1 MDKFRNM
8 KKSHIALLVVMY
20 MVLMVIFP
28 RFMGWATIFSAIA
41 VGSYFLKNKKDLK
54 ESTRKK
60 KNFIF
65 TSIIILAIIGSLN
78 VAVGNNIQNEKL
90 VAEKT
95 KQEQQIKKEQEEK
108 KLAEEQKK
116 IQQEE
121 AKKKAEE
128 EKRKQEEEAKK
139 KAETEAKKKALEEQK
154 KQEELKRKQE
164 EENKIKAE
172 NEQAQAAFAQS
183 TGKGNSNNQSNESPN
198 ADDNQNYTVY
208 KTRTGSKYHSSGCR
222 YLKKSCYETT
232 VSQARNEGLTPCSV
246 CNP

>member
-20 MVLMVIFP
+20 MVLMGSFP
-28 RFMGWATIFSAIA
+28 RFTGWATIFSAIA
-41 VGSYFLKNKKDLK
+41 VGGYFLKNKKDLK
-54 ESTRKK
+54 ELTRKK

-65 TSIIILAIIGSLN
+65 TGIIILAIIGSFN
-78 VAVGNNIQNEKL
+78 VVVGNNIQNEKL
-90 VAEKT
+90 MAEKA
-95 KQEQQIKKEQEEK
+95 KQEQEIKQEEQKKIEEK
-108 KLAEEQKK
+108 KLAEEQKR
-116 IQQEE
+116 IQEEE

-139 KAETEAKKKALEEQK
+139 KAAEEQK

-183 TGKGNSNNQSNESPN
+183 TGKGNSNDQSNESEN
-198 ADDNQNYTVY
+198 VDNNQNYTVY

>member
-1 MDKFRNM
+1 MDKFCNM

-20 MVLMVIFP
+20 MVLMGSFP
-28 RFMGWATIFSAIA
+28 RFTGWVTIFSAIA
-41 VGSYFLKNKKDLK
+41 LGGYFLKNKKDLK
-54 ESTRKK
+54 ELTRKK

-65 TSIIILAIIGSLN
+65 AGIIILAIIGSFN

-90 VAEKT
+90 LAEKS
-95 KQEQQIKKEQEEK
+95 KQEQQIKKEQGEK
-108 KLAEEQKK
+108 KLAEEQKRM
-116 IQQEE
+116 QEEE
-121 AKKKAEE
+121 AKKKAAE
-128 EKRKQEEEAKK
+128 EKRKQEEEANK
-139 KAETEAKKKALEEQK
+139 KAAEEQK

-164 EENKIKAE
+164 EENKVKAE

-183 TGKGNSNNQSNESPN
+183 TGKGDSNSQSNESQN

>member
-20 MVLMVIFP
+20 MVLIGSFP
-28 RFMGWATIFSAIA
+28 RFTGWATIFSAIA
-41 VGSYFLKNKKDLK
+41 VGGYFLKNKKYLK
-54 ESTRKK
+54 VLTRKK
-60 KNFIF
+60 KSFIF
-65 TSIIILAIIGSLN
+65 TGIIILAIIGSLN
-78 VAVGNNIQNEKL
+78 IAVGNNIQNEKL
-90 VAEKT
+90 MAEKA
-95 KQEQQIKKEQEEK
+95 KQEQEIKQEEQKKIEEK
-108 KLAEEQKK
+108 KLAEEQKR
-116 IQQEE
+116 IQEEE

-128 EKRKQEEEAKK
+128 EKRKQEE
-139 KAETEAKKKALEEQK
+139 EAKKKALEEQK

-183 TGKGNSNNQSNESPN
+183 TGKDNSNESEN
-198 ADDNQNYTVY
+198 VDNNQNYTVY

>member
-20 MVLMVIFP
+20 MVLAVIFP
-28 RFMGWATIFSAIA
+28 RFIGWATIFSAIA
-41 VGSYFLKNKKDLK
+41 VGGYFFKNKKDLK

-108 KLAEEQKK
+108 KLVEEQKK

-139 KAETEAKKKALEEQK
+139 KAEAEAKKKALE

-183 TGKGNSNNQSNESPN
+183 TVKGNSNSQSNESQN

>member
-8 KKSHIALLVVMY
+8 KKSHIALLAVMY
-20 MVLMVIFP
+20 IVLMGSLP
-28 RFMGWATIFSAIA
+28 RFTGWATIFSAIV
-41 VGSYFLKNKKDLK
+41 VGGYFLKNKKDLK
-54 ESTRKK
+54 ELTRKK

-65 TSIIILAIIGSLN
+65 TGIIILAIIGSLN

-90 VAEKT
+90 MAEKA
-95 KQEQQIKKEQEEK
+95 KQEQEIKQEEQKKIEEK
-108 KLAEEQKK
+108 KLAEEQKR
-116 IQQEE
+116 IQEEE
-121 AKKKAEE
+121 AKKKAAE

-139 KAETEAKKKALEEQK
+139 KAAEEQK

-164 EENKIKAE
+164 EENKVKAE

-183 TGKGNSNNQSNESPN
+183 TGKGNSNSQSNESQN

>member
-20 MVLMVIFP
+20 MVLAVIFP

-65 TSIIILAIIGSLN
+65 TGIIILAIIGSLN

-108 KLAEEQKK
+108 KLVEEQKK

-121 AKKKAEE
+121 AKKKAQE

-139 KAETEAKKKALEEQK
+139 KAEAEAKKKALEEQK
-154 KQEELKRKQE
+154 KQEELKRKQ

-183 TGKGNSNNQSNESPN
+183 TGKGNSNAQSNKSQN

>member
-20 MVLMVIFP
+20 MVLMGSFP
-28 RFMGWATIFSAIA
+28 RFTGWATIFSAIA
-41 VGSYFLKNKKDLK
+41 VGGYFFKNKKDLK
-54 ESTRKK
+54 ELTRKK

-65 TSIIILAIIGSLN
+65 AGIIILAIIGSFN

-90 VAEKT
+90 LAEKS

-108 KLAEEQKK
+108 KLAEEQKR
-116 IQQEE
+116 IQEEE
-121 AKKKAEE
+121 AKKKAAE
-128 EKRKQEEEAKK
+128 EKRKQEEEANK
-139 KAETEAKKKALEEQK
+139 KAAEEQK

-183 TGKGNSNNQSNESPN
+183 TGKGDSNSQSNESQN

>member
-8 KKSHIALLVVMY
+8 KKSHIALLVIMY
-20 MVLMVIFP
+20 MVLMGSFP
-28 RFMGWATIFSAIA
+28 RFTGWATIFSAIA
-41 VGSYFLKNKKDLK
+41 VGGYFLKNKKDLK
-54 ESTRKK
+54 ELTRKN

-65 TSIIILAIIGSLN
+65 AGIIILAIIGSLN

-90 VAEKT
+90 MADKA
-95 KQEQQIKKEQEEK
+95 KQEQEIKQEEQKKVEEK
-108 KLAEEQKK
+108 KLAEEQKRV
-116 IQQEE
+116 QEEE
-121 AKKKAEE
+121 AKKKAAE

-139 KAETEAKKKALEEQK
+139 KAAEEQK

-183 TGKGNSNNQSNESPN
+183 TGKGNSNDQSNESEN
-198 ADDNQNYTVY
+198 VDNNENYTVY

>member
-20 MVLMVIFP
+20 MVLMGSFP
-28 RFMGWATIFSAIA
+28 RFTGWVTIFSAIA
-41 VGSYFLKNKKDLK
+41 VGGYFLKNKKDLK
-54 ESTRKK
+54 ELTRKK

-65 TSIIILAIIGSLN
+65 AGIIILAIIGSFN

-90 VAEKT
+90 LAEKS

-108 KLAEEQKK
+108 KLAEEQKR
-116 IQQEE
+116 IQEE
-121 AKKKAEE
+121 
-128 EKRKQEEEAKK
+128 
-139 KAETEAKKKALEEQK
+139 EAKKKALEEQK

-164 EENKIKAE
+164 EENKVKAE

-183 TGKGNSNNQSNESPN
+183 TGKGDSNSQSNESQN

-232 VSQARNEGLTPCSV
+232 VSKARNEGLTPCSV

>member
-20 MVLMVIFP
+20 MVLTVIFP
-28 RFMGWATIFSAIA
+28 RFMGWTTIFSAIA
-41 VGSYFLKNKKDLK
+41 VGGYFLKNKKDLK

-65 TSIIILAIIGSLN
+65 TGIIILAIIGSFN

-90 VAEKT
+90 VAQKT

-108 KLAEEQKK
+108 KLTEEQKK

-128 EKRKQEEEAKK
+128 EKRKQGEEAKK
-139 KAETEAKKKALEEQK
+139 RLKQKLRKKL
-154 KQEELKRKQE
+154 
-164 EENKIKAE
+164 
-172 NEQAQAAFAQS
+172 
-183 TGKGNSNNQSNESPN
+183 
-198 ADDNQNYTVY
+198 
-208 KTRTGSKYHSSGCR
+208 
-222 YLKKSCYETT
+222 
-232 VSQARNEGLTPCSV
+232 
-246 CNP
+246 